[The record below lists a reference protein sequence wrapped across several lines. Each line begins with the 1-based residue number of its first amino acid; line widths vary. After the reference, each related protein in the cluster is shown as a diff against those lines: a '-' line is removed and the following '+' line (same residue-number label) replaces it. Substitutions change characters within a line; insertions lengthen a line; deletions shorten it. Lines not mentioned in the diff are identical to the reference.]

1 MTATEYVLTANCVVW
16 VFIGMYV
23 FWMSR
28 KAAEID
34 RRIVQLEVLQERG
47 EGKV

>member
-1 MTATEYVLTANCVVW
+1 MTASGYIWTANCLVW
-16 VFIGMYV
+16 AAMGLYV

-34 RRIVQLEVLQERG
+34 RRLAQLELLNEHVA
-47 EGKV
+47 GKE